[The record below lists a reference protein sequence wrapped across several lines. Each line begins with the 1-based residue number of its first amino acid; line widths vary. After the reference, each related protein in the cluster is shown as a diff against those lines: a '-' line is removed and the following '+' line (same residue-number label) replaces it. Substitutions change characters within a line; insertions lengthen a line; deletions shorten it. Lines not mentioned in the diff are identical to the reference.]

1 MRILHFFIF
10 LTLATAVVAQKKS
23 NTFYN
28 FKNQLGIN
36 FTNVLGNV
44 LSLNP
49 NNASSPYG
57 LSYRR
62 HYATSSFRSAIN
74 GAIKSTNTTEFNSND
89 FLNKTLKTT
98 EVNFRAGL
106 EKHLPLYSKMMMT
119 YGADIL
125 LGYNKEHSNVST
137 FFSQGQSRNFVSDMN
152 TYTIGFGPVLRLE
165 FKISDRLHLSTEST
179 LYGLYGKT
187 SETLSINGILS
198 DEPKKQVSSLR
209 LELPQSLF
217 FNISF

>member
-1 MRILHFFIF
+1 
-10 LTLATAVVAQKKS
+10 
-23 NTFYN
+23 
-28 FKNQLGIN
+28 
-36 FTNVLGNV
+36 
-44 LSLNP
+44 
-49 NNASSPYG
+49 
-57 LSYRR
+57 
-62 HYATSSFRSAIN
+62 
-74 GAIKSTNTTEFNSND
+74 
-89 FLNKTLKTT
+89 
-98 EVNFRAGL
+98 
-106 EKHLPLYSKMMMT
+106 
-119 YGADIL
+119 
-125 LGYNKEHSNVST
+125 
-137 FFSQGQSRNFVSDMN
+137 MN